1 MESFFDRNGHP
12 KVKLTVGGRKRSGD
26 IDAVLDTG
34 FDGYLSLPVSMAVQ
48 LGLELIG
55 TDTVQYADGR
65 TARELVFT
73 VSVKMSGKDK
83 LVPTT
88 LTDSVEALAGTA
100 LFSGM
105 KVSFDFASK
114 RISISA

>member
-73 VSVKMSGKDK
+73 
-83 LVPTT
+83 
-88 LTDSVEALAGTA
+88 DSVEALAGTA